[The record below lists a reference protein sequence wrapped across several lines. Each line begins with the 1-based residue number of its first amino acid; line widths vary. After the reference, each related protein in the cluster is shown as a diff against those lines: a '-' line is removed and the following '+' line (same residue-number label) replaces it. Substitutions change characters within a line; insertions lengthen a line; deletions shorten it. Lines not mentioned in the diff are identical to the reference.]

1 MYDIIK
7 IFSDDEYNPQFVME
21 VDLQKVIS
29 RTSRFLDCF
38 IEFMQKEAPNIL
50 ENTLNLFNDKLTQLG
65 GIDLDQ
71 VIFENTPKNLDLC
84 PDVFKHLRSV
94 SLSLLKYNDHIA
106 TEKEGTISV
115 PYWNLVSSS
124 EIPLYYLAEAL
135 TEVLPRE
142 QAITLFKSSID
153 FETDNTAEIDEAITC
168 IEDFQKAE
176 FSNAIPTHTGVMF
189 LTSNGVLGSKTT
201 RCMWADIMKN
211 FPDPELCYAVVCHYD
226 FNAARYINKN
236 FRLTR
241 TKTLMQGD
249 EFCDFCWHD
258 ISIDT
263 EMKHPP
269 EEFWRDLDDFVKNGL
284 RP

>member
-1 MYDIIK
+1 MYEFVKMD
-7 IFSDDEYNPQFVME
+7 SDEEYNPQYIIE
-21 VDLQKVIS
+21 VEVQKIIN

-38 IEFMQKEAPNIL
+38 IEFMKQESPDIL
-50 ENTLNLFNDKLTQLG
+50 RETLTRFRNKLTQFEHTS
-65 GIDLDQ
+65 LDPTSYEYTPSN
-71 VIFENTPKNLDLC
+71 FEFF
-84 PDVFKHLRSV
+84 PDVFEHIRAV

-106 TEKEGTISV
+106 TEKDGKISV

-124 EIPLYYLAEAL
+124 EISLYILGESL
-135 TEVLPRE
+135 IDTIPRE
-142 QAITLFKSSID
+142 QAIALFKRSID
-153 FETDNTAEIDEAITC
+153 FETDKTAKRDETITC
-168 IEDFQKAE
+168 IEDFQKAA
-176 FSNAIPTHTGVMF
+176 FSTATPTHTGVMF

-201 RCMWADIMKN
+201 RCMWADIFSK
-211 FPDPELCYAVVCHYD
+211 FPDSELAYAVACHYD

-241 TKTLMQGD
+241 TKTLIQGD

-269 EEFWRDLDDFVKNGL
+269 EEFWKDLDDLVKNGS
-284 RP
+284 RQ